1 MTVNAYRWE
10 DVHRYFPQQVIEQYR
25 KKIIEEWKSGKY
37 KDREIWERYGM
48 SENAFYDLIKRYSEE
63 ESLKDKSSKPKN
75 PAHKSSQE
83 EKQTIIKKAREKI
96 R

>member
-1 MTVNAYRWE
+1 
-10 DVHRYFPQQVIEQYR
+10 
-25 KKIIEEWKSGKY
+25 
-37 KDREIWERYGM
+37 M